1 MPSEKT
7 ISERQAGI
15 NEVLRWLDTR
25 PRYDLPAENG
35 GCVIVLDLRDV
46 QAAFGEGQL
55 RDGITPREN
64 N

>member
-1 MPSEKT
+1 MTQREKT

-46 QAAFGEGQL
+46 D
-55 RDGITPREN
+55 RKSVV
-64 N
+64 